1 MLLCIVIYVLYYV
14 LHIMHINLLL
24 ILCIYLP
31 VFPAVPS
38 TTVPPGLI
46 CPTQIHIRASKYN
59 QQIDEDLF
67 LQHFL
72 SEKVLLC
79 P

>member
-1 MLLCIVIYVLYYV
+1 MQMYV
-14 LHIMHINLLL
+14 
-24 ILCIYLP
+24 P

-46 CPTQIHIRASKYN
+46 CPTQNIKHKHKHYTSDT
-59 QQIDEDLF
+59 IDTDLF

-72 SEKVLLC
+72 LEKVLLC
-79 P
+79 L